1 MKKTIFLMT
10 VIVTVLLSACN
21 SATNSNS
28 HLNSDVVFS
37 SEAFENHNEYNAS
50 SIFPNNNSEVTP
62 QDNIPTASDQA
73 PQNNDEVSS
82 DSTVVESPS
91 SQGAPTPAAPQTLKS
106 QIDSVNISLSPAPI
120 EVSYRTK
127 NHIYSTAIINSYT
140 ITKTDT
146 ANNRVLCQVDFN
158 CTKTFDEDGENGSN
172 GCQFKLIIRKDNV
185 IVGTECVY
193 SDLHISVNQVFTA
206 HWEATFTPGN
216 NYTVELC
223 DYLI

>member
-1 MKKTIFLMT
+1 MKKTISLMAV
-10 VIVTVLLSACN
+10 VIIVLLSACN
-21 SATNSNS
+21 STTNSDNHINS
-28 HLNSDVVFS
+28 YVFS
-37 SEAFENHNEYNAS
+37 SSETIENHNKDNAS
-50 SIFPNNNSEVTP
+50 SIVSNSNSEIVP
-62 QDNIPTASDQA
+62 QDNIPTASNQA
-73 PQNNDEVSS
+73 PQNKDKISS
-82 DSTVVESPS
+82 DSTVAGSSS
-91 SQGAPTPAAPQTLKS
+91 SQDAPIPATPSTPKS
-106 QIDSVNISLSPAPI
+106 QIDNVNVSLPPAPI

-146 ANNRVLCQVDFN
+146 ADNRVLCQVDFN

-216 NYTVELC
+216 NYTVEIC

>member
-1 MKKTIFLMT
+1 MT
-10 VIVTVLLSACN
+10 VITIVLLSACN
-21 SATNSNS
+21 STTNSND

-37 SEAFENHNEYNAS
+37 SDAIENHNKDNAS
-50 SIFPNNNSEVTP
+50 NIFPNSNSEVIP
-62 QDNIPTASDQA
+62 QGNIPTASDQV
-73 PQNNDEVSS
+73 PQNNDKVSS
-82 DSTVVESPS
+82 DSTVAESSS
-91 SQGAPTPAAPQTLKS
+91 SQGALFPAAPQAPKS
-106 QIDSVNISLSPAPI
+106 QIDNVNISLSPTPI

-127 NHIYSTAIINSYT
+127 KHIYSTAIIDSYT

-146 ANNRVLCQVDFN
+146 ADNCVLCQVDFN
-158 CTKTFDEDGENGSN
+158 CTKTFDEDGGNGSN

-216 NYTVELC
+216 NYTVEIC